1 MDELVELLK
10 FLLVIDLLGNRRD
23 GPQAVHDVV
32 LNKHGSIAAHGEGDG
47 IARARI
53 DPMLTAVGQND
64 DRRVEHGRLGTDNLD
79 ALEFCIQGIKRIE
92 QQVMGNRALGTTA
105 ASKEPVWIERERSGA
120 GESDL
125 LQRSRSTISDGTG
138 PAAMTMVSMSTRTM
152 EHLRYV
158 AVNKRRL
165 RRTE

>member
-10 FLLVIDLLGNRRD
+10 FLLIIDFLGNRRD

-47 IARARI
+47 IARTRI
-53 DPMLTAVGQND
+53 DPMLVAVGQND

-105 ASKEPVWIERERSGA
+105 VDTTANSRSLKGTSLIERS
-120 GESDL
+120 
-125 LQRSRSTISDGTG
+125 
-138 PAAMTMVSMSTRTM
+138 AAAQGSPICCSAREVR
-152 EHLRYV
+152 
-158 AVNKRRL
+158 
-165 RRTE
+165 